1 MLALS
6 VAMAAT
12 GARALRAATRP
23 IRGVATTARRAY
35 DFAAVEA
42 KWQAK
47 WDADRSFAAERDS
60 GKEKKYVLD
69 MFPYPSGSGL
79 HVGHPEGYTATDIM
93 SRYWRHA
100 GFDVLHPMGWDAFG
114 LPAEQHAINTG
125 THPRET
131 TLANIKTFKRQLK
144 SLGLSYDWDRELS
157 TTDPAYVK
165 WTQWIF
171 LQLFDAGLAEQREV
185 PVNWCPAL
193 GTVLANEEVIDGLS
207 ERGSHPVVRAP
218 LRQWVLKITEYADKL
233 LDGLDGLDWPAGT
246 LRSQKEWIGRS
257 EGAAVHF
264 AVQGE
269 ADGIAVFTTRPDTL
283 FGATYVVVA
292 PEHPLV
298 SSLATPSNRAAVDA
312 YVAAAAR
319 RSDLDRTASAEKTGV
334 DTGAFCEH
342 PLTGE
347 RLPVFVADY
356 VLGAYGTGA
365 VMAVPAHDARDFA
378 FAERYGLPVKRV
390 VAGGGDEELPFTGD
404 GVAVA
409 SCSSIDGL
417 STAAAKGAVVALLEA
432 AGAGK
437 AEVTYKL
444 RDWVFSRQRYWGEPI
459 PITFPVLDADG
470 DPLKVGGGVDPRS
483 ASTGFSVDYGSPEAV
498 PETDLP
504 LELPETDDYA
514 PGDDP
519 NGCLARIA
527 DWRFY
532 ERGGVWRA
540 RETNTMPQWAGSC
553 WYYLRYADPD
563 NGDALLS
570 PAADAAWLPVDLYV
584 GGAEH
589 AVLHLLYARFW
600 HKFLYDRGHVKS
612 PEPFTK
618 LVHQGLILGA
628 DGEKM
633 SKSRGNVVNP
643 DDVVNE
649 YGADALRLY
658 EMFMGPLEAVK
669 PWQTEQITGVVR
681 FRDRVHAVC
690 AKAAGDAPLPDDVDR
705 LLHRTMKKVTGDVE
719 ALGFNTAISALMVLA
734 KALGDLDAPPLYAC
748 ERLAVMVS
756 PFAPHLGEECWALL
770 GKGESLAVEPWVKWD
785 EGKCVDAF
793 ATVAVQV
800 NGKVR
805 TTLQLAPDA
814 PRDEVEALALGD
826 PAVAK
831 FTDGKDIKK
840 VIYVA
845 GKIVNIV
852 AK

>member
-131 TLANIKTFKRQLK
+131 TLANIETFKRQLK

-233 LDGLDGLDWPAGT
+233 LDGLDGLDWPAGPAVPEGVDRAVRGRRRT
-246 LRSQKEWIGRS
+246 LRRPRRGRRHRRLHDAARHALRS
-257 EGAAVHF
+257 DVRRRRSRASARFLARDAVEQGRRRRVRRGRRAPVGPGPDGQRREDGRRHGRVLRAPSNGRAASGLCRRLRVGRVRDGRRHGRARARRARLRVRRGVRPARQARRRRRRRRGAPLYGGRRRGRVLLIH
-264 AVQGE
+264 
-269 ADGIAVFTTRPDTL
+269 RR
-283 FGATYVVVA
+283 
-292 PEHPLV
+292 PEHGRRQGRRRRPPRGGRRGEGGGHVQAAGLGL
-298 SSLATPSNRAAVDA
+298 LAPA
-312 YVAAAAR
+312 
-319 RSDLDRTASAEKTGV
+319 
-334 DTGAFCEH
+334 
-342 PLTGE
+342 
-347 RLPVFVADY
+347 
-356 VLGAYGTGA
+356 VLGRAHPDHVSRPRRGRR
-365 VMAVPAHDARDFA
+365 PA
-378 FAERYGLPVKRV
+378 
-390 VAGGGDEELPFTGD
+390 
-404 GVAVA
+404 
-409 SCSSIDGL
+409 
-417 STAAAKGAVVALLEA
+417 
-432 AGAGK
+432 
-437 AEVTYKL
+437 
-444 RDWVFSRQRYWGEPI
+444 
-459 PITFPVLDADG
+459 
-470 DPLKVGGGVDPRS
+470 KVGGGVDPRS

-618 LVHQGLILGA
+618 LVHQGLILGY